1 MSGDRT
7 YIEKISIRE
16 KLCYSSGNVAA
27 VLVNTTLSS
36 YLMYF
41 YTDILGITAAA
52 AAAIFMVSRIWD
64 ALNDP
69 LMGMI
74 ADRTRT
80 RWGTYRP
87 WILWIALPMTIC
99 GILCFTA
106 PDLSYTGK
114 LVWAWVTYILCGM
127 CYTGI
132 YIPYGVMNNVM
143 TQDQNQRVTLATFR
157 ETGSDIAS
165 MIIGYTTMPL
175 VLYFGQGNEGRGF
188 QSTMILYSLL
198 GLCCLATCFLGTK
211 ERRAPEKSKLS
222 LKESLGSL
230 KGNRPAL
237 VIILSMV
244 VMNGVVMYEFS
255 WFIYYIKYFLKR
267 PEMQPFIMTMIPG
280 VALACKFIIN
290 PIAQRVGK
298 KRMLIVGSVVYLVDG
313 LLFLVARTYM
323 PLALVA
329 CAGFGVGLTFFF
341 VMIWGSLPDIVEYG
355 EWKSGIRAPGFL
367 YSMGTLANKLGIG
380 FSGLLAGWVLTAIQY
395 VPNVEQTAA
404 TQQGIYLATGMPLVV
419 AGILCIVIFS
429 FYDLTQEKYNAIL
442 AELAQRSDRTQNE
455 SV

>member
-1 MSGDRT
+1 MSSEVNYKEQIGL
-7 YIEKISIRE
+7 RE
-16 KLCYSSGNVAA
+16 KLCYSAGNVAA

-36 YLMYF
+36 YLLYF
-41 YTDILGITAAA
+41 YTDILGIAAA
-52 AAAIFMVSRIWD
+52 ATTAIFMFSRIWD
-64 ALNDP
+64 AFNDP

-114 LVWAWVTYILCGM
+114 LVWAWVTYIACGM

-143 TQDQNQRVTLATFR
+143 TRDMNQRLTLATFR

-175 VLYFGQGNEGRGF
+175 VIYFGQGNEGKGF
-188 QSTMILYSLL
+188 QSTMILYSIL
-198 GLCCLATCFLGTK
+198 GLLCLAACFFGTR
-211 ERRAPEKSKLS
+211 ERRAPDTSKLS
-222 LKESLGSL
+222 LAESIKSL
-230 KGNRPAL
+230 KGNRPAF
-237 VIILSMV
+237 VIVLAMV

-255 WFIYYIKYFLKR
+255 WFIYYIKYFLNHM
-267 PEMQPFIMTMIPG
+267 EMQPFIMTMIPA
-280 VALACKFIIN
+280 VALVCKFIIN
-290 PIAQRVGK
+290 PIARRVGK
-298 KRMLIVGSVVYLVDG
+298 KKMLIVGSAVYLLDG
-313 LLFLVARTYM
+313 ILFLAAGSNLTM
-323 PLALVA
+323 AIIA
-329 CAGFGVGLTFFF
+329 CGGFGVGLTFFF

-380 FSGLLAGWVLTAIQY
+380 FSGLLSGGILAMIGY
-395 VPNVEQTAA
+395 VPNVPQTPEV
-404 TQQGIYLATGMPLVV
+404 QHSIYLATGVPLIV
-419 AGILCIVIFS
+419 AGILCIIIFS
-429 FYDLTQEKYNAIL
+429 FYDLTQEKYDQIL
-442 AELAQRSDRTQNE
+442 LELAQRNTNNE
-455 SV
+455 STDN